1 MAPTPALSDTERMRE
16 LRSAIVAAAASGAS
30 VALPGSLRTVVLVE
44 GASDLAAVEAAA
56 EGLRADLDGVVI
68 VPMGGAMSIRRFV
81 ALLDG
86 VRVIG
91 LCDIAEVGHFE
102 RAGVETIIACDPD
115 LEYELMRALG
125 HEGVLRVLEEE
136 RDFAAF
142 RVFQNQPAQR
152 ERTLDRQL
160 HRFFGTIGGR
170 KEKYGRALTAAVP
183 PDRLPAPLV
192 TLLAAVT
199 A

>member
-1 MAPTPALSDTERMRE
+1 MLE
-16 LRSAIVAAAASGAS
+16 LRNAIVRAAASRAS

-56 EGLRADLDGVVI
+56 EIVKADLDGVVV

-81 ALLDG
+81 SLLTG

-91 LCDIAEVGHFE
+91 LCDVAEAGHFE
-102 RAGVETIIACDPD
+102 RAGVETIVTCDPD

-125 HEGVLRVLEEE
+125 HDGVLRVLETE
-136 RDFAAF
+136 RDLAAF
-142 RVFQNQPAQR
+142 RIFQNQPAQR
-152 ERTLDRQL
+152 DRTLDRQL

-170 KEKYGRALTAAVP
+170 KEKYGKALTAALP
-183 PDRLPAPLV
+183 ADRLPEPL
-192 TLLAAVT
+192 LRLIAQL
-199 A
+199 

>member
-1 MAPTPALSDTERMRE
+1 MRE
-16 LRSAIVAAAASGAS
+16 LRNAIVAAAATGGA

-44 GASDLAAVEAAA
+44 GASDLAAVETAADA
-56 EGLRADLDGVVI
+56 VQADLAGVVI

-81 ALLDG
+81 SLLAG
-86 VRVIG
+86 VRVVG
-91 LCDIAEVGHFE
+91 LCDVAETSHFE

-115 LEYELMRALG
+115 LEWELLRALG
-125 HEGVLRVLEEE
+125 NDRVIDVLEREG
-136 RDFAAF
+136 DLAAF

-170 KEKYGRALTAAVP
+170 KEKYGRALTAALRP
-183 PDRLPAPLV
+183 GDLPAPLV
-192 TLLAAVT
+192 TLLAAL
-199 A
+199 